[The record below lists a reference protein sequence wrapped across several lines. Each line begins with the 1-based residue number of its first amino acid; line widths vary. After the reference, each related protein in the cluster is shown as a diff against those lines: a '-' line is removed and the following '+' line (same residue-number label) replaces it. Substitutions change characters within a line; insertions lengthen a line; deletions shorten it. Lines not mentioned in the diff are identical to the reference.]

1 MEQALHYNWGGRN
14 GSLLLALLAGLLDLL
29 DGFLVLVVLGHPCV
43 DHLGT
48 VVDDR
53 LDETLLFQFNQSLPG
68 QRSANLQPLGNDAG
82 SDKLVG
88 RNLLVQFIIS
98 HLVEEDQVVE
108 LVPGLSL
115 GPLLLGL
122 TAASLLLLGSLGR
135 RLRGCLGILLG
146 SHLLLSLF
154 LK

>member
-1 MEQALHYNWGGRN
+1 MEQALHYSWGGRN

-29 DGFLVLVVLGHPCV
+29 GGFLVFVVLGNPGV

-48 VVDDR
+48 VVDNS

-68 QRSANLQPLGNDAG
+68 QRSADLQPLGNDAG
-82 SDKLVG
+82 SDELVSG
-88 RNLLVQFIIS
+88 DLLVQLVIS
-98 HLVEEDQVVE
+98 HLIEEDQVVQ

-115 GPLLLGL
+115 GPLLLLGL
-122 TAASLLLLGSLGR
+122 AAAPLLLLRRLGR

-146 SHLLLSLF
+146 SHFLSL
-154 LK
+154 L